1 MVIVHMRLMYTHYTT
16 TTTTHTQ
23 AKISTILGKGTHA
36 YSHKVSCTKIGLCYT
51 HRHTST
57 RKAFVRALIA
67 LGRKFSVCLCE
78 RATNDDSRSSSER
91 KKTHKPNE
99 AVVQQ
104 ISQNRKICIYVYF
117 FFFDFLCSFLLALK
131 RCWFSLLIFRSKP
144 SVKESFELS
153 KIDDSS
159 FP

>member
-91 KKTHKPNE
+91 KKHTNQTKQLYSRFPKTE
-99 AVVQQ
+99 KSVYM
-104 ISQNRKICIYVYF
+104 CIF
-117 FFFDFLCSFLLALK
+117 
-131 RCWFSLLIFRSKP
+131 FSLTSCARSF
-144 SVKESFELS
+144 SH
-153 KIDDSS
+153 
-159 FP
+159 